1 MGRGA
6 KVLYERG
13 DSNPHV
19 LRTLDPKSSA
29 STNSATLAEAPI
41 ILNELPGFRPMTI
54 SRVMIKTLFPG
65 TLMLAMLLSSCTPPR
80 VVLTVSERPQMTS
93 TENPQTNIG
102 MRVDPERY
110 PTAPVDRFDDGRM
123 WTFEAIPFAWWEEA
137 YAFSPDERWLERA
150 RRGALQFG
158 QFCSASLVSHRGLVM
173 TNHHCARESVLKVS
187 AEGEALLDNG
197 FYAASSVQE
206 RRIPGLSLRQLIEME
221 DVSDEVNRA
230 ARDVKGWGPQAD
242 ARRKRSE
249 AIERRLAMR
258 HQGSRDSLTFV
269 VVEQVPGVRYSAH
282 TYRVFDDVRLVWVPD
297 LSVGHFGGDAD
308 NFEWPRH
315 TLDAAFF
322 RIWDNGEPLRTADHF
337 LLDPSGAETGE
348 PVFVVG
354 NPGSTQRLVTVSQL
368 EYDRDVELPEALGVL
383 RHRISLMEAFVDEAP
398 AAADSFNVGA
408 DLMAARNQLKGQSGQ
423 HAALLDGVVLS
434 KAQAWED
441 SIRSVLSRDATLSER
456 FGRPFQDIAL
466 IQQSKEVSA
475 PKARSFTHF
484 MHPHVSSRI
493 LMRAMYG
500 YVYALSARRGAPPDV
515 LDEIRKEAMAI
526 KDWPRALEAYIIA
539 ARLMDFE
546 RALGSDDP
554 TVRRMLGD
562 KLAVEV
568 ADSVAAYSALA
579 DSAAFAAL
587 LSDNYL
593 ASKDPTVDLI
603 NTIGALYFTLDGQ
616 LQALS
621 EREDALV
628 ARLAALRYE
637 VQGDA
642 TPPDAAF
649 TLRISDGRIVGY
661 EADDVDYPAFTTFGS
676 MFAMSDSL
684 KGQDD
689 WELSA
694 TWRASQYQLDTAVP
708 LNLVATTDI
717 AGGNSGSPML
727 DGTLR
732 IVGLVFDSNRYGLA
746 NEYAFSDTLART
758 IAVDV
763 RALIETLETVVD
775 ADRLVLEML
784 EGNYFPDEMSAE
796 KAR

>member
-1 MGRGA
+1 
-6 KVLYERG
+6 
-13 DSNPHV
+13 
-19 LRTLDPKSSA
+19 
-29 STNSATLAEAPI
+29 
-41 ILNELPGFRPMTI
+41 
-54 SRVMIKTLFPG
+54 
-65 TLMLAMLLSSCTPPR
+65 
-80 VVLTVSERPQMTS
+80 
-93 TENPQTNIG
+93 
-102 MRVDPERY
+102 
-110 PTAPVDRFDDGRM
+110 
-123 WTFEAIPFAWWEEA
+123 
-137 YAFSPDERWLERA
+137 
-150 RRGALQFG
+150 
-158 QFCSASLVSHRGLVM
+158 
-173 TNHHCARESVLKVS
+173 
-187 AEGEALLDNG
+187 
-197 FYAASSVQE
+197 
-206 RRIPGLSLRQLIEME
+206 
-221 DVSDEVNRA
+221 
-230 ARDVKGWGPQAD
+230 
-242 ARRKRSE
+242 
-249 AIERRLAMR
+249 
-258 HQGSRDSLTFV
+258 
-269 VVEQVPGVRYSAH
+269 
-282 TYRVFDDVRLVWVPD
+282 
-297 LSVGHFGGDAD
+297 
-308 NFEWPRH
+308 
-315 TLDAAFF
+315 
-322 RIWDNGEPLRTADHF
+322 
-337 LLDPSGAETGE
+337 
-348 PVFVVG
+348 
-354 NPGSTQRLVTVSQL
+354 
-368 EYDRDVELPEALGVL
+368 
-383 RHRISLMEAFVDEAP
+383 
-398 AAADSFNVGA
+398 
-408 DLMAARNQLKGQSGQ
+408 
-423 HAALLDGVVLS
+423 
-434 KAQAWED
+434 
-441 SIRSVLSRDATLSER
+441 
-456 FGRPFQDIAL
+456 
-466 IQQSKEVSA
+466 
-475 PKARSFTHF
+475 
-484 MHPHVSSRI
+484 
-493 LMRAMYG
+493 
-500 YVYALSARRGAPPDV
+500 
-515 LDEIRKEAMAI
+515 
-526 KDWPRALEAYIIA
+526 
-539 ARLMDFE
+539 
-546 RALGSDDP
+546 
-554 TVRRMLGD
+554 
-562 KLAVEV
+562 
-568 ADSVAAYSALA
+568 LA